1 MKRFSRSVI
10 GLVMMVIIAY
20 SCNSGSGNKMIG
32 TWKAADVKI
41 DFDEQMSSPEML
53 KQVAEREKQTYLNFV
68 NDTVLN
74 IVTGENTYKAFWVM
88 DEKTGLINYRFDD
101 AGVSMNELG
110 HYVDKT
116 IVASSSTPLG
126 TITITYKKEK

>member
-1 MKRFSRSVI
+1 
-10 GLVMMVIIAY
+10 
-20 SCNSGSGNKMIG
+20 MIG

-74 IVTGENTYKAFWVM
+74 IVTGDNTYKAFWVM